1 MHVRNALKENE
12 LYRMMSQMQ
21 KSNCNKQR
29 SCLKILMQQTTEL
42 VIATNKRRNSNE
54 NEEGWC

>member
-1 MHVRNALKENE
+1 VLEMQNEKENE

-29 SCLKILMQQTTEL
+29 SCLKIAMQQITEL

-54 NEEGWC
+54 N

>member
-1 MHVRNALKENE
+1 MRVRNALKENE

-29 SCLKILMQQTTEL
+29 SCLKIAMQQTTEL

-54 NEEGWC
+54 NEEGWS